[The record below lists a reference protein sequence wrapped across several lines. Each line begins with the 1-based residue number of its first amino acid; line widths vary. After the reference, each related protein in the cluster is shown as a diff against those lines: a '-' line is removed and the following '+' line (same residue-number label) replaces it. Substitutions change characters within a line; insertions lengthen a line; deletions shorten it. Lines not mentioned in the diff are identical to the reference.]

1 MELPIQL
8 ALTYPERI
16 SCDLPPVDFI
26 KLGAL
31 HFERV
36 DEARYPCF
44 SLALEC
50 AKKGGTYPCI
60 LNAAG
65 EIAVS
70 AFLQGQIKYT
80 QIADII
86 EGTLSASEQGSAGS
100 YAELEECDLS
110 ARARAQAL
118 LPQ

>member
-1 MELPIQL
+1 M
-8 ALTYPERI
+8 
-16 SCDLPPVDFI
+16 
-26 KLGAL
+26 
-31 HFERV
+31 

-100 YAELEECDLS
+100 YAELEECDLA